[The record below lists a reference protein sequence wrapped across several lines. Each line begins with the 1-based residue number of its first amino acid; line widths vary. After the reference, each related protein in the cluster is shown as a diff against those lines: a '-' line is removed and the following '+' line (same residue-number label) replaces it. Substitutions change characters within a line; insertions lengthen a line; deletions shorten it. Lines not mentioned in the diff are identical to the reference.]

1 MLFNT
6 LTFAVF
12 FAIVYS
18 AYWLN
23 KRNYRRQ
30 NLILFVAS
38 YTFYGWWDFRFLFL
52 LVISTFLDYTSSI
65 IIDRSRLST
74 GEKAKAYG
82 YLLLAAVLLVVFQR
96 IEIGIQAP
104 FITLIDARPDAFAGP
119 WILPVVIGF
128 LALFEV
134 IQQLLQ
140 DARREVQQKFFLAW
154 SISLNLAILC
164 IFKYLGFFVE
174 NFVELWSWLF
184 GYTPPAI
191 TLNIVLPVGV
201 SFFVFQTI
209 SHTVDV
215 YWEKIPA
222 TSSLLELSTYI
233 AFFPQL
239 VAGPIERGAH
249 LLPQFQEPRKV
260 TGEDTKEGL
269 WLIAWGLYKKIVVAD
284 NVAEIVNR
292 VFMPYDALS
301 AVSAPDDGIRCLLAV
316 YAFAVQ
322 IYCDFSGYTDVA
334 RGTARLLGFRIMLN
348 FNLPYIALNP
358 SDFWSRWHISLSSWL
373 RDYLYIPLG
382 GNRHGQ
388 WATYRNLMITMLL
401 GGLWH
406 GAAWNF
412 VYWGAFHGLLLIAYD
427 LFRQKNVNSEL
438 SFKNVIKGFIMFH
451 LVCVGWLLFR
461 AQNMETVYA
470 FFNAVFRNFSG
481 SPEAVVILKNLIFF
495 SWFLVVVQTAQ
506 ALLGRLNIM
515 RGAPWFLRLN
525 VWIFIVVSII
535 GLAPQQPQEFIY
547 FAF

>member
-12 FAIVYS
+12 FAVVYS
-18 AYWLN
+18 VYWLN
-23 KRNYRRQ
+23 KRSYRRQ

-38 YTFYGWWDFRFLFL
+38 YTFYGWWDYRFLFL

-74 GEKAKAYG
+74 GEKAKSYG
-82 YLLLAAVLLVVFQR
+82 YLLLAAILLVAFQR
-96 IEIGIQAP
+96 IEIVAQAP
-104 FITLIDARPDAFAGP
+104 FLSIKEAKPDAFAGP
-119 WILPVVIGF
+119 WIIPAMIGF
-128 LALFEV
+128 LGFFEV
-134 IQQLLQ
+134 IQKLLQ
-140 DARREVQQKFFLAW
+140 RVSREVQRKFFLVW
-154 SISLNLAILC
+154 SISLNLVILC
-164 IFKYLGFFVE
+164 IFKYLEFFAKS
-174 NFVELWSWLF
+174 FVELWAWLF

-215 YWEKIPA
+215 YWKKIPA
-222 TSSLLELSTYI
+222 TPSLLELSTYI

-249 LLPQFQEPRKV
+249 LLPQFQKPRKV
-260 TGEDTKEGL
+260 TRDEVKEGL
-269 WLIAWGLYKKIVVAD
+269 WLIGWGLYKKIVVAD

-292 VFMPYDALS
+292 VFTPYDTLSTLS
-301 AVSAPDDGIRCLLAV
+301 APEDGIRCLLAV

-382 GNRHGQ
+382 GNRHGK
-388 WATYRNLMITMLL
+388 WSTHRNLMVTMLL

-427 LFRQKNVNSEL
+427 LFKQKNVSSEL
-438 SFKNVIKGFIMFH
+438 SLKNVVRGLVMFH
-451 LVCVGWLLFR
+451 FVCVGWLLFR

-470 FFNAVFRNFSG
+470 FLDGIFRHFNS
-481 SPEAVVILKNLIFF
+481 SPETVEILKDLIFF
-495 SWFLVVVQTAQ
+495 SWFLVVFQVAQ
-506 ALLGRLNIM
+506 ALLGRLNVM

-525 VWIFIVVSII
+525 VWVFIVVSIL